1 MSAPAVPEP
10 GQASTQPPPPVSA
23 PAPPAADVAR
33 RRRRLPRAL
42 PGLALGA
49 ALVLV
54 LAVASMFIGVSDVS
68 LPSLIAGDPVAWQV
82 FWVSRVPRTL
92 SIILAGMAVS
102 VAGLIMQLM
111 ARNKFVEPSTVGTV
125 ESASL
130 GILVVTILIPGAS
143 MMLKMSTAT
152 VFAAAGTALFL
163 LILRRLP
170 LRNTL
175 LVPLVGIMLG
185 GVISAVTTFFAYR
198 TDLLQ
203 TLNSWMVGDFSGVLR
218 GRYELL
224 WIVGLLTV
232 IGYLAADRFTVAGMG
247 ADFTT
252 NLGLNYN
259 RVMALGLVIVSLI
272 SAVVVVSVG
281 SIPFLGLIVPNLV
294 SLLIGD
300 NVRRAVPWVAVFG
313 AGFVLACDII
323 GRTIRYPYEI
333 PVGVIVAA
341 IGSVLFLY
349 LLLRK
354 RAVRG

>member
-1 MSAPAVPEP
+1 MLTLTSP
-10 GQASTQPPPPVSA
+10 TA
-23 PAPPAADVAR
+23 PAPAGAAAASGR
-33 RRRRLPRAL
+33 RRF
-42 PGLALGA
+42 PGPGAMLILGGA
-49 ALVLV
+49 GVLL
-54 LAVASMFIGVSDVS
+54 LAVVSMFVGVSDVS
-68 LPSLIAGDPVAWQV
+68 LTSLLAGDENAWRI
-82 FWVSRVPRTL
+82 FWISRVPRTL
-92 SIILAGMAVS
+92 SIILAGMALS

-130 GILVVTILIPGAS
+130 GILVVTVFLPGAS
-143 MMLKMSTAT
+143 LFVKMSTAT
-152 VFAAAGTALFL
+152 VFAVAGTALFL
-163 LILRRLP
+163 LVLRRIP

-175 LVPLVGIMLG
+175 IVPLVGIMLG
-185 GVISAVTTFFAYR
+185 GVIAAITTFFAYR
-198 TDLLQ
+198 FDLLQ

-224 WIVGLLTV
+224 WIVGALTV

-247 ADFTT
+247 QEFTT

-259 RVMALGLVIVSLI
+259 RVMTLGLIIVSLI

-281 SIPFLGLIVPNLV
+281 SVPFLGLIVPNLV
-294 SLLIGD
+294 SLMIGD
-300 NVRRAVPWVAVFG
+300 NVRRAIPWVAIFG

-333 PVGVIVAA
+333 PVGVIVSA
-341 IGSVLFLY
+341 IGSALFLY

-354 RAVRG
+354 RSARA

>member
-1 MSAPAVPEP
+1 MTAPAVPAEKP
-10 GQASTQPPPPVSA
+10 A
-23 PAPPAADVAR
+23 PASAAAPLER
-33 RRRRLPRAL
+33 RRFLRST
-42 PGLALGA
+42 A
-49 ALVLV
+49 ALVLGVCVVV
-54 LAVASMFIGVSDVS
+54 LLAAVS
-68 LPSLIAGDPVAWQV
+68 LFVGVGDLSLSSLMSGDPTTHML
-82 FWVSRVPRTL
+82 FWVSQLPRTL
-92 SIILAGMAVS
+92 SIVLAGMALS

-125 ESASL
+125 ESAQL
-130 GILVVTILIPGAS
+130 GILAVTVLLPGAS
-143 MMLKMSTAT
+143 MFLKMSTAS

-163 LILRRLP
+163 LILRRIP

-175 LVPLVGIMLG
+175 IVPLVGIMLG

-203 TLNSWMVGDFSGVLR
+203 TLNSWMIGDFSGVLR

-224 WIVGLLTV
+224 WIVGALTL

-247 ADFTT
+247 QDFTT

-313 AGFVLACDII
+313 AGFVLLCDII

-333 PVGVIVAA
+333 PVGVVVSAV
-341 IGSVLFLY
+341 GSVIFLY

-354 RAVRG
+354 RGSHA

>member
-1 MSAPAVPEP
+1 MTTMTPPA
-10 GQASTQPPPPVSA
+10 A
-23 PAPPAADVAR
+23 PAPAGAAAVSGRRRFLGPAAM
-33 RRRRLPRAL
+33 LI
-42 PGLALGA
+42 LGGTA
-49 ALVLV
+49 VLV
-54 LAVASMFIGVSDVS
+54 LAVVSMFVGVSDVS
-68 LPSLIAGDPVAWQV
+68 LGSLLAGDEHAWNI
-82 FWVSRVPRTL
+82 FWISRVPRTL
-92 SIILAGMAVS
+92 SIILAGMALS

-130 GILVVTILIPGAS
+130 GILVVTVFLPGAS
-143 MMLKMSTAT
+143 LFLKMSTAT
-152 VFAAAGTALFL
+152 VFAVAGTALFL
-163 LILRRLP
+163 LVLRRIP

-175 LVPLVGIMLG
+175 IVPLVGIMLG
-185 GVISAVTTFFAYR
+185 GVIAAVTTFFAYR
-198 TDLLQ
+198 FDLLQ
-203 TLNSWMVGDFSGVLR
+203 TLNSWMTGDFSGVLR

-224 WIVGLLTV
+224 WIVGALTL

-247 ADFTT
+247 QDFTT

-259 RVMALGLVIVSLI
+259 RVMTLGLIIVSLI

-281 SIPFLGLIVPNLV
+281 SVPFLGLIVPNLV

-300 NVRRAVPWVAVFG
+300 NVRRAIPWVAIFG

-333 PVGVIVAA
+333 PVGVIVSA
-341 IGSVLFLY
+341 IGSALFLY

-354 RAVRG
+354 RSARA

>member
-1 MSAPAVPEP
+1 MTTALTPSAPAATA
-10 GQASTQPPPPVSA
+10 GATAVSG
-23 PAPPAADVAR
+23 R
-33 RRRRLPRAL
+33 RRSLG
-42 PGLALGA
+42 PGAKLLAGGTA
-49 ALVLV
+49 VLV
-54 LAVASMFIGVSDVS
+54 LAVVSMFVGVSDVS
-68 LPSLIAGDPVAWQV
+68 LSGLLAGDGHAWDI
-82 FWVSRVPRTL
+82 FWISRVPRTL
-92 SIILAGMAVS
+92 SIILAGMALS

-130 GILVVTILIPGAS
+130 GILVVTVFLPGAS
-143 MMLKMSTAT
+143 LFLKMSTAT
-152 VFAAAGTALFL
+152 VFAVAGTALFL
-163 LILRRLP
+163 LVLRRIP

-175 LVPLVGIMLG
+175 IVPLVGIMLG
-185 GVISAVTTFFAYR
+185 GVIAAVTTFFAYR
-198 TDLLQ
+198 FDLLQ

-224 WIVGLLTV
+224 WIVGALTL

-247 ADFTT
+247 SEFTT

-259 RVMALGLVIVSLI
+259 RVMTLGLIIVSLI

-281 SIPFLGLIVPNLV
+281 SVPFLGLIVPNLV
-294 SLLIGD
+294 SLMIGD
-300 NVRRAVPWVAVFG
+300 NVRRAIPWVAIFG

-333 PVGVIVAA
+333 PVGVIVSAV
-341 IGSVLFLY
+341 GSALFLY

-354 RAVRG
+354 RSARA